1 MKLIQHQRIPHI
13 LLYGI
18 LFLFL
23 GGSLSSCTKNDP
35 TKDDTNPDVPDVDP
49 ETAITFNEGTDM
61 NPTFGS
67 EGGVLIVSFTA
78 SDNWTATIGNSRA
91 DNWLKLSK
99 EQGNAGKASIS
110 ISIEANDTYDERSA
124 SIFFTCGNTKGTM
137 VVTQKQNNA
146 LSVTQSRFEVPSEGG
161 QVLVEVKS
169 NINFK
174 VEIASD
180 WIHQTE
186 SRGLETYQLAF
197 RIDENSA
204 DEGRTGKILISG
216 SDAQEEISVYQLAK
230 DKQEE
235 EVLLLSQKQVNVA
248 ATGETVKVQLDYNQ
262 EFDYYPIADYSWVNE
277 ITSRAVSTHTFY
289 FEVQPNETYE
299 SRKAQYVFKSKTQ
312 ELSDTLTI
320 RQAPKNGLF
329 ISEDQFL
336 LDASEQELT
345 ITVESNIDYK
355 VTCGVEW
362 IEQII
367 TRSLESSTLTFLI
380 KENPK
385 TEVRKG
391 EILFQGNGL
400 EQSVQIVQQGLQEE
414 PVLLVSPSN
423 IEIGAEASVFNV
435 NIQTNVEYVVQINAS
450 WIKETKSQIS
460 SEKNVSFSVDAN
472 TSTSPRTGTI
482 TIQSEDGSLSQTV
495 HVVQAGKKEEPY
507 LTINTTNFELNA
519 TEQEINLEISTNED
533 YTIQVSDD
541 WIIRKT
547 LRSGEKDIIS
557 FTILENTS
565 PEIRNG
571 SILIKGK
578 TLSKSVLIVQQGKP
592 EEPQIT
598 VSVHEINIK
607 SEASTFDLQIQAN
620 VTYSITVDVPWIKKT
635 GSRALSEENV
645 SFSVDA
651 NTSTS
656 PRTGTIIIQSED
668 KTLRQTVTVSQ
679 AGKDTSGMEGDIEDF
694 IEKEENW

>member
-1 MKLIQHQRIPHI
+1 MKLILHQRIPYI

-18 LFLFL
+18 LFLL
-23 GGSLSSCTKNDP
+23 WGGSLSSCTKSDP
-35 TKDDTNPDVPDVDP
+35 TKEDINPDVPDVNP

-67 EGGVLIVSFTA
+67 EGGVLTVSFMA

-91 DNWLKLSK
+91 DSWLKLSQ

-124 SIFFTCGNTKGTM
+124 SIFFTCGNIKETM
-137 VVTQKQNNA
+137 VVTQKQNDA

-161 QVLVEVKS
+161 QILVEVKS
-169 NINFK
+169 NISIT

-180 WIHQTE
+180 WIHQIE
-186 SRGLETYQLAF
+186 DRGLETHQFTF
-197 RIDENSA
+197 RIDENTSA
-204 DEGRTGKILISG
+204 EGRTGKVLING

-235 EVLLLSQKQVNVA
+235 DVLLLSQKQVNVA
-248 ATGETVKVQLDYNQ
+248 ANGETVKVELDYNQ

-299 SRKAQYVFKSKTQ
+299 SREAQYVFKSKTQ

-320 RQAPKNGLF
+320 RQVQKNGLLV
-329 ISEDQFL
+329 SEDQFL
-336 LDASEQELT
+336 LNASEQELT
-345 ITVESNIDYK
+345 ITVESNIDYE
-355 VTCGVEW
+355 VICDVDW
-362 IEQII
+362 IEQIS
-367 TRSLESSTLTFLI
+367 TRSLESSILTFQI
-380 KENPK
+380 KENPN

-400 EQSVQIVQQGLQEE
+400 TQSVQIVQQGIQEK

-423 IEIGAEASVFNV
+423 IEIGAEASVFDV
-435 NIQTNVEYVVQINAS
+435 NIQTNVEYVVQINDS
-450 WIKETKSQIS
+450 WIKETKSQIL
-460 SEKNVSFSVDAN
+460 SEENVSFSADAN

-482 TIQSEDGSLSQTV
+482 IIQSEDRSLSQTV
-495 HVVQAGKKEEPY
+495 YVVQAGKEEEPY
-507 LTINTTNFELNA
+507 LAINTTKFELNA

-565 PEIRNG
+565 PETRNG
-571 SILIKGK
+571 SIQIKGK

-592 EEPQIT
+592 EGPQIT
-598 VSVHEINIK
+598 VSAHEISIK

-635 GSRALSEENV
+635 ESRTLSEENV

-656 PRTGTIIIQSED
+656 PRTGTITIQSED
-668 KTLRQTVTVSQ
+668 ETLKQTVTVSQ
-679 AGKDTSGMEGDIEDF
+679 AGKGTSEIEGDIEDF